1 MKQREKLTKAD
12 ETVIMDLPEVR
23 REVHP
28 NDDAVKHGDGRHAG
42 IIANRLIAGQ
52 RIQIRLSAS

>member
-23 REVHP
+23 REVLQRTS
-28 NDDAVKHGDGRHAG
+28 GIHAAWRRSMTRKEG
-42 IIANRLIAGQ
+42 TGLEKSHSRYI
-52 RIQIRLSAS
+52 